1 MSRLGSLGLG
11 LVIVLLTV
19 TCARI
24 TVNVYFPAA
33 ELQDAATEIEREVR
47 GTDATPAKPA
57 DPTTPRRKPQ
67 GSSLWPRWRSV
78 RFHLT
83 AAPALAQSIDI
94 NITTPEIR
102 QLIASRKQRYP
113 RLRPFFIQGALGENN
128 QGLLSLRALDNLSLK
143 DKAQVKTLLTQENR
157 DRQQLYRALATANNL
172 PPEKVSEIARI
183 FARVNR
189 QEAQAGWWVQE
200 DNGQWKKTN

>member
-1 MSRLGSLGLG
+1 MSRLGSLVLG
-11 LVIVLLTV
+11 LVIVLLTI

-33 ELQDAATEIEREVR
+33 ELQNAATEIEREVR
-47 GTDATPAKPA
+47 GTDTTPVKPA
-57 DPTTPRRKPQ
+57 NPTPPPRKPQ
-67 GSSLWPRWRSV
+67 GSSLWPRWRFV
-78 RFHLT
+78 HFHL
-83 AAPALAQSIDI
+83 APAPALAQSIDI

-128 QGLLSLRALDNLSLK
+128 QGLLSLRSLAHLSLK
-143 DKAQVKTLLTQENR
+143 DTAQVKTLLTRENR
-157 DRQQLYRALATANNL
+157 DRQQLYRALVTANNL
-172 PPEKVSEIARI
+172 QPEQIAEVARI

-189 QEAQAGWWVQE
+189 QEAQTGWWVQE